1 MGRAKE
7 WMMEQDAREYDKID
21 GYICA
26 GCLTD
31 QFLKQYIKNHAV
43 QSTCDYCG
51 KKSKKTIAAEF
62 DGVMRLIMD
71 GINFSWHDPVNEI
84 AYDSGEGGYQA
95 DTKDTG
101 DILSVLGITENDK
114 VFKVIEESIR
124 NTQWID
130 RDYYCGTDHK
140 IWSYGWTEFC
150 EAVKYRSRYIF
161 LASMKDKYVST
172 DISPADFLDRLAYIL
187 NNKLEECL
195 VQTITKNKEIYRVRK
210 DKERYATAKSL
221 GSPPSQDAIFS
232 NRMSPAG
239 ISMFYGSF
247 DKETAIIESG
257 TSNNDDN
264 IVSIGT
270 FLPLRPL
277 RLLDLYKLPD
287 IPSVFDSERQ
297 QLIYPLRFLKAFSDD
312 IAKPI
317 ERDGREHIDY
327 VPSQIITEY
336 FRHIYRT
343 NSDEELDGILYK
355 SAKKES
361 QPSCVI
367 FSENHQACDQKEKS
381 KPEHILRLVKVEH
394 N

>member
-7 WMMEQDAREYDKID
+7 MMMEQGAREYDKND
-21 GYICA
+21 CYICA
-26 GCLTD
+26 DCLTD
-31 QFLKQYIKNHAV
+31 KFLKQYIKNHSV

-51 KKSKKTIAAEF
+51 KKSKKNIAVEF
-62 DGVMRLIMD
+62 DGVMRLIKD
-71 GINFSWHDPVNEI
+71 GINFYWHDPVNEI

-101 DILSVLGITENDK
+101 DILCELGITENDN
-114 VFKVIEESIR
+114 VFKAIEESIP
-124 NTQWID
+124 NTHWIE
-130 RDYYCGTDHK
+130 REYYCGTEDEILH
-140 IWSYGWTEFC
+140 YGWTAFC
-150 EAVKYRSRYIF
+150 EAVLYRSRYLF
-161 LASMKDKYVST
+161 LASMKDKYVSA
-172 DISPADFLDRLAYIL
+172 DISPADFLDRLGYIL
-187 NNKLEECL
+187 NNKLEECV
-195 VQTITKNKEIYRVRK
+195 VQKIMKKIYRVRK
-210 DKERYATAKSL
+210 GEERYTTAKSL
-221 GSPPSQDAIFS
+221 GAPPNQDAIFS

-239 ISMFYGSF
+239 ISMFYGAF

-257 TSNNDDN
+257 TSINDDN

-277 RLLDLYKLPD
+277 RLLNLYKLTD

-297 QLIYPLRFLKAFSDD
+297 PFIYPLRFLKEFADELT
-312 IAKPI
+312 KPV

-343 NSDEELDGILYK
+343 NSDEQLDGILYK
-355 SAKKES
+355 SAKNKS
-361 QPSCVI
+361 KPSCVI

>member
-7 WMMEQDAREYDKID
+7 WMMEQDAREFDKTD
-21 GYICA
+21 SYICA
-26 GCLTD
+26 KCLTD
-31 QFLKQYIKNHAV
+31 KFLKQYIRNHSV

-51 KKSKKTIAAEF
+51 KKSKKNIAAEF

-71 GINFSWHDPVNEI
+71 GINFYWHDPGNEI
-84 AYDSGEGGYQA
+84 AYDGGYQA
-95 DTKDTG
+95 DTKDTE
-101 DILSVLGITENDK
+101 DILHELGITENDK
-114 VFKVIEESIR
+114 VFRDIEESIR
-124 NTQWID
+124 NTQWIE
-130 RDYYCGTDHK
+130 REYYYGTEDE
-140 IWSYGWTEFC
+140 IMSYGWTAFR
-150 EAVKYRSRYIF
+150 EAVLHRSRYLF
-161 LASMKDKYVST
+161 LASMKDKCVSAE
-172 DISPADFLDRLAYIL
+172 ISPADFLDRLAYIL
-187 NNKLEECL
+187 NNKLEEF
-195 VQTITKNKEIYRVRK
+195 VVHTITKNKIIFRVRK
-210 DKERYATAKSL
+210 GKERYTTAKSL
-221 GSPPSQDAIFS
+221 GTPPSQDAILS

-257 TSNNDDN
+257 TSNNDAN

-277 RLLDLYKLPD
+277 RLLNLYKLPD

-297 QLIYPLRFLKAFSDD
+297 QLIYPLRFLKSFSYD
-312 IAKPI
+312 IAQPI

-327 VPSQIITEY
+327 VPSQIVTEY

-343 NSDEELDGILYK
+343 NSDKQLDGILYK
-355 SAKKES
+355 SAKNES
-361 QPSCVI
+361 KSSCVL
-367 FSENHQACDQKEKS
+367 FLENHQASDQKEEK